1 MRRHLALPFL
11 VVSSLF
17 VTPLAAAQDQVRVAV
32 APLDGR
38 GGNIVSR
45 GIRNALEDRAVVV
58 PAGEASDAAEAAGI
72 SGPSAEGVSRFADA
86 VAAEIVLVGAVETTG
101 GRRRRRRRRQATR
114 AQVTLVAYDA
124 GGQELSRSEFSY
136 RAGARGRRA
145 LEREVGA
152 LFDQAVAAWEALH
165 AAPEPAPE
173 PFVPEEPIED
183 PDPEPEPSEA
193 PDDGLAIISGWLGFN
208 VRTRDALIDLMMP
221 GDRRYGATYVELGLA
236 AEGRPFAREAG
247 LLRGIYA
254 NADFYHSVGLGS
266 VSDDGMTEVST
277 NFVRFQ
283 IMAGYLAQV
292 IPELEIGGGF
302 GGGYDGYHFGPNP
315 IMPTVEL
322 GYLRPAAR
330 ARIRF
335 MRETF
340 VLEVDLGYR
349 GTLGVGAAGDSFG
362 QDNETHGVDLG
373 LGLTGNLYPLL
384 DLGFTWAVRFFYV
397 GYFTSYGGMANDV
410 QGTSGAEQS
419 VRFQIMA
426 GWSW

>member
-1 MRRHLALPFL
+1 MRRHPGLLILL
-11 VVSSLF
+11 VCSLC
-17 VTPLAAAQDQVRVAV
+17 VAPSAQAQDQVRVAV

-38 GGNIVSR
+38 GGNIVTR
-45 GIRNALEDRAVVV
+45 GVRNALDDRAVVV
-58 PAGEASDAAEAAGI
+58 PAREASDAAEAAGVAGA
-72 SGPSAEGVSRFADA
+72 SPEGVSRFADA
-86 VAAEIVLVGAVETTG
+86 VAAEIVFAGAVETTG

-114 AQVTLVAYDA
+114 ATVTLVAYDA
-124 GGQELSRSEFSY
+124 GGQELARSEFSY

-145 LEREVGA
+145 LEQEVGG

-165 AAPEPAPE
+165 AAPEPEPE
-173 PFVPEEPIED
+173 PFVPDEPIED

-193 PDDGLAIISGWLGFN
+193 PEDGLAIISGWLGLN
-208 VRTRDALIDLMMP
+208 VRTRDARIDLMMP
-221 GDRRYGATYVELGLA
+221 GERAYGATYVELGLA

-266 VSDDGMTEVST
+266 VSDDGVTEVST
-277 NFVRFQ
+277 NFMRLQ
-283 IMAGYLAQV
+283 IMAGYLAEV

-302 GGGYDGYHFGPNP
+302 GGGYEGYHFGPNP

-335 MRETF
+335 LQETF
-340 VLEVDLGYR
+340 VLEVDFGYR

-362 QDNETHGVDLG
+362 QEDETHGVDVG
-373 LGLTGNLYPLL
+373 LGLTGNLYALL

-419 VRFQIMA
+419 VRFQLMA